1 MKKAKGLGGYVKALA
16 GLAFLL
22 FLLLFPTAPRAF
34 AITISIQNLAS
45 SYTQGDTATFYVN
58 VNIENAERLPI
69 SEISVVFTGTATGNS
84 YTISWSPDC
93 SSVTGP
99 SGTTVTKVQPAYLS
113 TYSNWGQIYAY
124 GLYANTYVM
133 LNHQYYATGFFGS
146 LTLRYRV
153 VLPTSSLAV
162 DSYNVVAYL
171 YTGSFYAQYDNT
183 SNYSYLSKAFSS
195 STYSTII
202 SPIPITPSV
211 VKTVGELLKENPEDA
226 AKDLESMTTKSAAS
240 KLIDMILTN
249 LTHTVETVE
258 HMNASRA
265 ADVITE
271 SLKKNLDATVDL
283 MRDLATENPDHTL
296 DILNNT
302 SVDDRVT
309 ILSNFDVDQL
319 SSLGFDNV
327 LDLIPE
333 NFNPDLAS
341 GFTPPSPA
349 TFSEILERTPTR
361 EHVRFDAMADRFVR
375 MFGSP
380 YPVTKVDARWKTNL
394 VGATAT
400 LEDTGISN
408 LPSLPKGRKLHSAFK
423 INTTANEELLDNML
437 IYFKVE
443 KSWMKSNGVHPWGV
457 TLYRF
462 DEELGSWV
470 SLSTKRISSDDQYV
484 YYVATSPKLS
494 VYAVTGASEPE
505 TLNVDIGNLTY
516 PESVPAGEV
525 ANVSVL
531 VRNLVN
537 ETNSVTV
544 TLWVNDTLE
553 SSQLVSL
560 APLENRTVSF
570 SLTRF
575 ESGNYS
581 IRIGKNVATLEVTE
595 PIMLAHLAP
604 TTMLSNGTVTSEFLP
619 GETVRVRVTLTNL
632 KNETQDVVVRA
643 VLKAGDGTLAPISE
657 EAVTLSPL
665 EAKTLDMYL
674 SLPSEA
680 SGTWSLKVFS
690 LTKYVSEGGIASA
703 KPVALELTVNG

>member
-1 MKKAKGLGGYVKALA
+1 MKKAKGLGGYVKALV

-22 FLLLFPTAPRAF
+22 FLLFFPTAPRAF
-34 AITISIQNLAS
+34 AITISIENLAS

-69 SEISVVFTGTATGNS
+69 SRISVVFTGTVTGNS
-84 YTISWSPDC
+84 YTISWNPDC

-249 LTHTVETVE
+249 LTHTVDTVE

-302 SVDDRVT
+302 SVDDRIT

-319 SSLGFDNV
+319 SNLGFDNV
-327 LDLIPE
+327 LDLLPE
-333 NFNPDLAS
+333 NLNPDLAS
-341 GFTPPSPA
+341 GFTPPTPA
-349 TFSEILERTPTR
+349 TFGEILERTPTR

-400 LEDTGISN
+400 LEDTSISN
-408 LPSLPKGRKLHSAFK
+408 LPSLPNGRKLHSAFK

-505 TLNVDIGNLTY
+505 TLNADIGNLTY

-537 ETNSVTV
+537 ETNPVTV

-690 LTKYVSEGGIASA
+690 LTKYVSEGGVASA
-703 KPVALELTVNG
+703 KPVTLELTVYG